1 MKTKPY
7 LFITL
12 LLAFLC
18 VLGNL
23 SAVELRRDFAAL
35 RTSFEAGQLDN
46 AADQLLRLRPSTD
59 EERAFVLH
67 YTALLKAGLADA
79 KPVFNQN
86 IERYPSTY
94 YGQMSMLELGKIL
107 LLEHDLQGC
116 HSILRRIT
124 HPDIVDRLY
133 WQAVC
138 SMQLDQHEDCI
149 SFADSFIRLSG
160 TNALIEKAFY
170 LMADSQMTL
179 RRYQNAVSTLN
190 RLKDKPGLPSDEQ
203 YFYYQLASAYEKAG
217 NITEA
222 VANYRRSY
230 ESNKFT
236 QVAYQIEDKLFA
248 LRSTNRSQ
256 VDISFL
262 YPYTELNIP
271 VPSDSIGT
279 ANPQNTVS
287 LPVVT
292 GGTTLEPRRVNVR
305 PNSGYYLQAGRFS
318 VEANALS
325 RANEI
330 CTKNLQSLY
339 FPEQQGGRN
348 TWVVM
353 SGPFSSAAEA
363 ETARNLLIS
372 HNIDCF
378 AVRY

>member
-18 VLGNL
+18 VMGKLA
-23 SAVELRRDFAAL
+23 AVELRRDFTAL
-35 RTSFEAGQLDN
+35 KTSFEAGQLDN
-46 AADQLLRLRPSTD
+46 AADQLLRLRPTTD

-67 YTALLKAGLADA
+67 YTALLKAGLAEA
-79 KPVFNQN
+79 KPVLNQN
-86 IERYPSTY
+86 IERYPGTY
-94 YGQMSMLELGKIL
+94 HGQMSMLELGKIL

-116 HSILRRIT
+116 KNTLRRIT
-124 HPDIVDRLY
+124 HADIVDRLY

-138 SMQLDQHEDCI
+138 AMQMDQHEDCI
-149 SFADSFIRLSG
+149 SFAESFLRISG
-160 TNALIEKAFY
+160 TNPLVEKAFY
-170 LMADSQMTL
+170 LMADAQMTL
-179 RRYQNAVSTLN
+179 RRYQNAVSSLN

-222 VANYRRSY
+222 VVNYRRSY

-236 QVAYQIEDKLFA
+236 QIAYQIEDKLFA

-271 VPSDSIGT
+271 VPSDSLSSGT
-279 ANPQNTVS
+279 QQNTAS
-287 LPVVT
+287 NPVVPNSS
-292 GGTTLEPRRVNVR
+292 TLEPQRVNAR

-318 VEANALS
+318 VEANAVS
-325 RANEI
+325 RATEI

-339 FPEQQGGRN
+339 FQEQQGGRS

-372 HNIDCF
+372 NNIDCF